1 MSSVYLHR
9 QTPAVVVTTT
19 LVLVLFYTLFHAS
32 NRNIQAPLRS
42 LCINSGFYEGPLEEP
57 QGDIPDLSIPDGA
70 LSAAEDPQILAEVF
84 PEVFPFAVNKHKLL
98 KGDPTPHFRDNLLPD
113 IKYITGWH
121 DGGFTNQFMAIT
133 NLIYLSTLLSHIPI
147 IPGFVARP
155 HVPVQAGYR
164 AVSDVFDVDRWARAV
179 GKDILE
185 WKDVKDLRGL
195 QNRRADD
202 GTLGAD
208 ERDELGCWSTWAA
221 SNLQEHRPHGS
232 NFILGQLNIDVS
244 HTAVPRAARLFQI
257 GRDEDLHLTFSG
269 LATLAQSTA
278 AKPNPLS
285 SEELGAV
292 YPAQKSGHK
301 RLPDTQVLCFE
312 LLYYLTGSH
321 QPWDWEQPF
330 GVAWN
335 IVGRHARWSDRVRS
349 LTRRVLALTL
359 GLSESQILAPW
370 RGDHDWDE
378 RKDGVRYTTS
388 RDYYATL
395 DERDRILTPY
405 ILVHARH
412 GDFLNNCD
420 SRKAQGK
427 PCSPP
432 LSSIAQYVKEVED
445 ELKQKGIIKE
455 DHGWSK
461 DKTPVIVT
469 SDEADSAWWNQVKA
483 HGWKR
488 VVFPKELELP
498 PGVKGREDGLDPE
511 THKKLWDR
519 MFIEVAIQGF
529 ATGFVGTQGS
539 TMSLVAQ
546 RRVEHWQGGVART
559 MSFSIWQEWD
569 L

>member
-9 QTPAVVVTTT
+9 RTAAVVVTTT

-42 LCINSGFYEGPLEEP
+42 LCINSGFYEGSLEEP

-84 PEVFPFAVNKHKLL
+84 PEPFPFAVNKHKSL

-208 ERDELGCWSTWAA
+208 ERDELGCW
-221 SNLQEHRPHGS
+221 
-232 NFILGQLNIDVS
+232 I
-244 HTAVPRAARLFQI
+244 PRAARLFQI

-285 SEELGAV
+285 SEELGAI

-301 RLPDTQVLCFE
+301 RLPDT
-312 LLYYLTGSH
+312 
-321 QPWDWEQPF
+321 
-330 GVAWN
+330 
-335 IVGRHARWSDRVRS
+335 

>member
-1 MSSVYLHR
+1 M
-9 QTPAVVVTTT
+9 
-19 LVLVLFYTLFHAS
+19 
-32 NRNIQAPLRS
+32 
-42 LCINSGFYEGPLEEP
+42 
-57 QGDIPDLSIPDGA
+57 
-70 LSAAEDPQILAEVF
+70 
-84 PEVFPFAVNKHKLL
+84 
-98 KGDPTPHFRDNLLPD
+98 
-113 IKYITGWH
+113 
-121 DGGFTNQFMAIT
+121 
-133 NLIYLSTLLSHIPI
+133 
-147 IPGFVARP
+147 
-155 HVPVQAGYR
+155 
-164 AVSDVFDVDRWARAV
+164 
-179 GKDILE
+179 
-185 WKDVKDLRGL
+185 
-195 QNRRADD
+195 
-202 GTLGAD
+202 
-208 ERDELGCWSTWAA
+208 
-221 SNLQEHRPHGS
+221 
-232 NFILGQLNIDVS
+232 
-244 HTAVPRAARLFQI
+244 
-257 GRDEDLHLTFSG
+257 
-269 LATLAQSTA
+269 
-278 AKPNPLS
+278 
-285 SEELGAV
+285 
-292 YPAQKSGHK
+292 
-301 RLPDTQVLCFE
+301 
-312 LLYYLTGSH
+312 
-321 QPWDWEQPF
+321 
-330 GVAWN
+330 
-335 IVGRHARWSDRVRS
+335 
-349 LTRRVLALTL
+349 
-359 GLSESQILAPW
+359 
-370 RGDHDWDE
+370 
-378 RKDGVRYTTS
+378 RYTTS